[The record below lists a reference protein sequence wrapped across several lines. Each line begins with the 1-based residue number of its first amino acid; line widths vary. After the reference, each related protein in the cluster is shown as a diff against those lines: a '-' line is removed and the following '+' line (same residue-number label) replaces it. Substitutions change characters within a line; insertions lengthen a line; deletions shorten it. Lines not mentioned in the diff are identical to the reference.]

1 MKNKKKRSVTLIEMM
16 IVMFL
21 IAMIIGVVAFNYS
34 GSLEQGKVFK
44 TKAAIDKVQMI
55 LSLAEAN
62 NDLEGEWKKI
72 VNGSPLVQKG
82 ADLTKDGWG
91 ETFIIGRDENGEI
104 TVSSNKL
111 KKYEQDNPTS
121 AFR

>member
-72 VNGSPLVQKG
+72 VNGFPFSPKG
-82 ADLTKDGWG
+82 SRLDQRWM
-91 ETFIIGRDENGEI
+91 GRNIHYWPRRKWRDYSLFQQI
-104 TVSSNKL
+104 
-111 KKYEQDNPTS
+111 KKI
-121 AFR
+121 